1 MNKQEMMSASN
12 LESNANPV
20 SIGDSSKRSEA
31 IDIAI

>member
-1 MNKQEMMSASN
+1 MNKQEMSTSN